1 MTSKTDEKVQEKTVI
16 GLIERLL
23 KERFAEFSIH
33 VNQSLL
39 QTDNKDK
46 FIVCFNLWDEF
57 ITEFFS
63 DRINREQ

>member
-1 MTSKTDEKVQEKTVI
+1 MNSLWKMTSKTDEKVQEKTVI

-46 FIVCFNLWDEF
+46 FIVCSNL
-57 ITEFFS
+57 
-63 DRINREQ
+63 